1 MDPRGQ
7 VEEKQRRRRDMNPL
21 RHTRNLLQDM
31 VWTAFTASLTWT
43 RLAGRHWRRIVA
55 VTTMTIA
62 IAMPFGAIT
71 GLLSKLDGRLP
82 FVLSFSLFLF
92 LFAVI
97 STMKKD
103 PGPQLKDEAEQ
114 GF

>member
-1 MDPRGQ
+1 MAFGVVLPRKELMSAIF
-7 VEEKQRRRRDMNPL
+7 VNKQERARIIA
-21 RHTRNLLQDM
+21 LL
-31 VWTAFTASLTWT
+31 
-43 RLAGRHWRRIVA
+43 
-55 VTTMTIA
+55 TTMTIA

-114 GF
+114 ES